1 MSAIFIPQII
11 TTTNG
16 REHAVDL
23 ESYQFVK
30 ERKVKLIGEID
41 APAARAIVSQLDYLD
56 GKGDGD
62 IRLIINSPG
71 GSVSDGLMIYDT
83 IKYGLHCDVSTV
95 AAGMA
100 ASMGA
105 VLLAAGARG
114 KRYAMPNAEIMIH
127 QPLGGVQGQATD
139 ISRAADHIQNVKMR
153 LAGILAAECGRKL
166 EDVLRD
172 MERDHWLTGEDALRY
187 GLVDGILGKDA

>member
-100 ASMGA
+100 ASFQRDPASVYHSIAGLLSGREENEGKGA
-105 VLLAAGARG
+105 EH
-114 KRYAMPNAEIMIH
+114 P
-127 QPLGGVQGQATD
+127 
-139 ISRAADHIQNVKMR
+139 
-153 LAGILAAECGRKL
+153 
-166 EDVLRD
+166 
-172 MERDHWLTGEDALRY
+172 
-187 GLVDGILGKDA
+187 